1 MPVKTTRTPS
11 AISAWSLQ
19 TDSRQAAREI
29 AANLRSGTLVRPDVL
44 VVFGSFHHRALFSD
58 ALEILRG
65 ELHPAHLLACTAKSV
80 IADHL
85 EFEGVHGMSAVALS
99 LPGVVAR
106 PFHFDIA
113 DGPPSVWSD
122 AFIRERVALAPDEG
136 DARGVMPHRGTL
148 LLGDPFS
155 INVGQAAAAIDRA
168 AGPAGAKII
177 GGLASGASHAGLNV
191 LAADRRI
198 AHMGVVGLTLFGDLS
213 IDCVSSSGCKPIGA
227 TFVVTKTRGNQILE
241 LGGRPALSAAQ
252 AMAEALSEEERAR
265 FAQGLLVGIAVNAAK
280 PRHGR
285 GDFLVRPVV
294 GGDADRGA
302 IAVAEPVPVGATL
315 RFQVRDAHTA
325 REDLGM
331 LLDAEML
338 REPPAAAVVFSC
350 LMRGAHLFGPGE
362 HDAALLSR
370 RLGGIPAAGFHCAG
384 EIAPIG
390 KRSYLNSQT
399 VSVALFR
406 AGRRSFLPS

>member
-1 MPVKTTRTPS
+1 MHVKKTRTPS
-11 AISAWSLQ
+11 AISARSER
-19 TDSRQAAREI
+19 TDSREAAREL
-29 AANLRSGTLVRPDVL
+29 AAELRAGTLVRPDLL

-58 ALEILRG
+58 ALDILRS

-85 EFEGVHGMSAVALS
+85 ELEGVHGMSALALS

-113 DGPPSVWSD
+113 DGPPAVWSD

-136 DARGVMPHRGTL
+136 DVRGVMPHCGTL
-148 LLGDPFS
+148 LVADPFS
-155 INVGQAAAAIDRA
+155 IHAGQVAEALDRA
-168 AGPAGAKII
+168 AGPAGAKVI

-213 IDCVSSSGCKPIGA
+213 IDCVSSSGCRPIGSN
-227 TFVVTKTRGNQILE
+227 FVVTKTRGNQILE
-241 LGGRPALSAAQ
+241 LGGRPALAAAQ
-252 AMAEALSEEERAR
+252 AMAEALPEDERAR

-280 PRHGR
+280 PRLGR

-294 GGDADRGA
+294 GVDADRGA
-302 IAVAEPVPVGATL
+302 IAVAEAVPVGATL
-315 RFQVRDAHTA
+315 RFQVRDGLTAHQ
-325 REDLGM
+325 DLEM

-350 LMRGAHLFGPGE
+350 LMRGSQLFGLGE

-370 RLGGIPAAGFHCAG
+370 RLGGVPTAGFHCAG

-390 KRSYLNSQT
+390 RRSYLNSQT
-399 VSVALFR
+399 LSIALFR
-406 AGRRSFLPS
+406 AARRSFLHA